1 MAEFGYDIAVIGA
14 GPGGLVVAVGA
25 AKAGKKVAL
34 IDKGNWGGD
43 CTNFGCV
50 PSKSLIA
57 SARAFHEAHRLKD
70 YGIEGE
76 MDSLHPSG
84 VLRRVKEIVS
94 KVRAEEAPSALAK
107 KGIVALTGEASFLDP
122 HTLAIKSEVSDTYE
136 ITARHV
142 VLATG
147 TRARIPEIPGMQQV
161 PYLTNE
167 TLFQL
172 EELPAQLVIIGGG
185 PIGVEMGQ
193 AFSRLGSRVTL
204 LQQTAH
210 ILTRED
216 HEASD
221 VIVQI
226 LKQEGV
232 QVLLNSRVKEVCQ
245 KHGELCLA
253 VESKEGVHNV
263 AASHVLIAAGRR
275 PNTHSLQLERAGVRR
290 LADDSIE
297 VDAYGRTSQ
306 KHIWAVGDVNGW
318 WPFTHTAE
326 YEARTVLT
334 NLLLPWPF
342 RTKLDRD
349 QYVPR
354 VTYTDPELAQVGMLE
369 DDAMKAYGSD
379 RIATYRVDFSKVDRA
394 ITNRKTEGFIKL
406 VTKKW
411 SGRVLGATIVGDHAG
426 ELISELSLAVRER
439 RTARRIATLIHPYP
453 TLSMVVRKA
462 ADGWYKET
470 ILPAIQRLWSS

>member
-1 MAEFGYDIAVIGA
+1 
-14 GPGGLVVAVGA
+14 
-25 AKAGKKVAL
+25 
-34 IDKGNWGGD
+34 
-43 CTNFGCV
+43 
-50 PSKSLIA
+50 
-57 SARAFHEAHRLKD
+57 
-70 YGIEGE
+70 
-76 MDSLHPSG
+76 
-84 VLRRVKEIVS
+84 
-94 KVRAEEAPSALAK
+94 
-107 KGIVALTGEASFLDP
+107 
-122 HTLAIKSEVSDTYE
+122 
-136 ITARHV
+136 
-142 VLATG
+142 
-147 TRARIPEIPGMQQV
+147 MQMH
-161 PYLTNE
+161 L
-167 TLFQL
+167 
-172 EELPAQLVIIGGG
+172 
-185 PIGVEMGQ
+185 
-193 AFSRLGSRVTL
+193 
-204 LQQTAH
+204 
-210 ILTRED
+210 
-216 HEASD
+216 
-221 VIVQI
+221 
-226 LKQEGV
+226 
-232 QVLLNSRVKEVCQ
+232 LLNSRVKEVCQ

-470 ILPAIQRLWSS
+470 ILPGRRQQIKKRKGTQTNGEIPSIR